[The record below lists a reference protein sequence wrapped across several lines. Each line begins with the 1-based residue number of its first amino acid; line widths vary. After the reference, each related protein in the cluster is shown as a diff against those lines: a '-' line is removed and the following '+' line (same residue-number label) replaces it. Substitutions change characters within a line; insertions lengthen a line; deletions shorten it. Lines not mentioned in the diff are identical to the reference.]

1 MHGGEDERFIITR
14 GVGDD
19 RVGRREGDMAVYEPV
34 KGYEHDD
41 EERGMTDP
49 MMMKNNNIS
58 IDHDEDVEMAIQQI
72 SKSTSASSAA
82 SSAGGGGGAAA
93 FKNVSKEEAAAA
105 AASLPSKLRQQQRLV
120 SLDVFRGFTVAVRNV
135 VYFQPPLYVSAA
147 FFHIPYLSKPRKI
160 KNENRNKF

>member
-1 MHGGEDERFIITR
+1 MEIDGRFIITR

-19 RVGRREGDMAVYEPV
+19 RVGTREGDMAVYEPI
-34 KGYEHDD
+34 KRYEHDV

-49 MMMKNNNIS
+49 MMMKSNNIS

-72 SKSTSASSAA
+72 SKSTSASSA
-82 SSAGGGGGAAA
+82 SAAGCGAGGAAA
-93 FKNVSKEEAAAA
+93 YKNVSNEEAA

-120 SLDVFRGFTVAVRNV
+120 SLDVFRGLTVAVCNV

-147 FFHIPYLSKPRKI
+147 FFMFLIFQNPEKLKTKTET
-160 KNENRNKF
+160 NFN

>member
-1 MHGGEDERFIITR
+1 MHGGEERFIITR

-19 RVGRREGDMAVYEPV
+19 RVGRREGDMAVYESV

-147 FFHIPYLSKPRKI
+147 FFIFLIFQNPEKLKTKTET
-160 KNENRNKF
+160 NFN

>member
-1 MHGGEDERFIITR
+1 MHGGEERFIITR

-72 SKSTSASSAA
+72 SKSTSASSA
-82 SSAGGGGGAAA
+82 GGGGGAAA

-147 FFHIPYLSKPRKI
+147 FFIFLIFQNPEKLKTKTET
-160 KNENRNKF
+160 NFN